1 MSLHTTEYSN
11 VTIADRLRGLFESF
25 ERRLEVYS
33 DRVTRID
40 RIRALE
46 AKSDEEL
53 EKLGIQRDGIVA
65 HVFRDRFYV

>member
-11 VTIADRLRGLFESF
+11 VTITDRLRGLFDSF
-25 ERRLEVYS
+25 EKRLETYS

-40 RIRALE
+40 RVRALE

-53 EKLGIQRDGIVA
+53 AQLGVLRDGIA
-65 HVFRDRFYV
+65 LRNRAAQRF